1 MTLAPG
7 DPAPAFTLP
16 ATTGTLSLADL
27 AGRRAVLFFFPQA
40 MTPACSM
47 EAAEFQAALPA
58 FREAGYDVVGISPD
72 PVDRLVEFAG
82 RDGLSYP
89 LASDEGRQVM
99 AAYGAHGEKNLYGR
113 TVTAVI
119 RSSVVLAPD
128 GTVEHAF
135 HNVKATGHVARLRRE
150 LGV

>member
-1 MTLAPG
+1 MPLAPG

-16 ATTGTLSLADL
+16 ATTGTLSLAGL

-58 FREAGYDVVGISPD
+58 LQEAGYEVAGISPD
-72 PVDRLVEFAG
+72 PLEQLVEFAT
-82 RDGLSYP
+82 RDGLAYP
-89 LASDEGRQVM
+89 LASDESREVM
-99 AAYGAHGEKNLYGR
+99 AAYGAYGEKNLYGR

-119 RSSVVLAPD
+119 RSSVVVGPD
-128 GTVEHAF
+128 GVVEHAF
-135 HNVKATGHVARLRRE
+135 HNVRATGHVARLRGA